1 MSYFGYPLV
10 SWDKALS
17 KIWHYIYILF
27 SCIIKLGYGGKTT
40 ASLGEKLQR
49 LCQANIFA
57 DSVLL
62 NVFYSKIFTDL
73 RFSVGL
79 MPSVM
84 HPARPRL

>member
-1 MSYFGYPLV
+1 MCRILDILLSPGIRRYPKYGIIFIFYSVVLLNLV
-10 SWDKALS
+10 M
-17 KIWHYIYILF
+17 
-27 SCIIKLGYGGKTT
+27 
-40 ASLGEKLQR
+40 GEKLQR

-62 NVFYSKIFTDL
+62 NAFYSKIFTDL

-79 MPSVM
+79 MPSEM

>member
-1 MSYFGYPLV
+1 MLYFGHPLSPGIRRYPKYGIFIFYSVVL
-10 SWDKALS
+10 LN
-17 KIWHYIYILF
+17 
-27 SCIIKLGYGGKTT
+27 LGM
-40 ASLGEKLQR
+40 GEKLQR